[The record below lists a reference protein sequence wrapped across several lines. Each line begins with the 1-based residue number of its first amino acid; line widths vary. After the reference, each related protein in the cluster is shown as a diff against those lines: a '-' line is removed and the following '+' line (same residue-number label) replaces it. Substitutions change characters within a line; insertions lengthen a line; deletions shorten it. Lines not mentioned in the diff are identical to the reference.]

1 MSAEKKVITIK
12 GEELPISK
20 CRKFNKVY
28 YKIGDINIQNSG
40 DCYLISGKCY
50 REETGLIVYNYSVNQ
65 YVILDNS
72 LIKGVVDI
80 IENRLIIGYFNNCL
94 KYSKIVDE
102 YGSPHYLFNPDI
114 FKNNKQ
120 YREKLSSGD
129 FYHISKLVAYKFN
142 SIIFPSKNY
151 KYSLPYDSKG
161 IIENNLKNYI
171 ENYNPEI
178 SKSIKNYAPLLEKL
192 TFGLEF
198 ETTKGF
204 IPDRILDQYG
214 LIPLR
219 DGSISGIEYV
229 TVPMEGEKGLQ
240 CTSDILS
247 VLKERTEYDDNTCS
261 LHLHLGNIPRTKE
274 FILAFFKVG
283 MRIQDEMFQMFP
295 LYKKYNYHIKN
306 KNYSA
311 PLPTFEIL
319 SQLDPVINENNI
331 DNNFGVLY
339 KYLSMGQDFKSIG
352 NDLNNVIAHP
362 ADPNGN
368 QKWNVVPRYFLY
380 NVVPLIF
387 GNKQTIE
394 FRIHTP
400 TYDVNKILPFILM
413 NSLIVNF
420 TIRNQDTILRNKS
433 FLKEFNI
440 SNILYS
446 QLDIYNI
453 SNKNQFRDLMYD
465 YIEKRKN
472 YCESQTL
479 RGNILGTESDIPAPT
494 NINWVSTKEE
504 NKNPFLKVY
513 KNYIAEPSSLN
524 KLKQHTVVMGKKRST
539 VVSPSNELYTWMDDI
554 SSNMDSSINFSS
566 GTVGNLQF
574 QKVMKEMIID
584 SIGVPNIKFVDP
596 VDNSKEVANDLPY

>member
-20 CRKFNKVY
+20 CRKFNKLY

-40 DCYLISGKCY
+40 DCYLIGDRYY
-50 REETGLIVYNYSVNQ
+50 REETNAIVYNYSINK
-65 YVILDNS
+65 YIIYDNTVIQ
-72 LIKGVVDI
+72 GVVDI
-80 IENRLIIGYFNNCL
+80 IEDKLIFGYFNNNI
-94 KYSKIVDE
+94 KYSRVRDKTGNS
-102 YGSPHYLFNPDI
+102 YYLLNPEI
-114 FKNNKQ
+114 FKDNRE
-120 YREKLSSGD
+120 YREQLSTGD
-129 FYHISKLVAYKFN
+129 FYHISKLESYKFN
-142 SIIFPSKNY
+142 SIILPKKDY

-161 IIENNLKNYI
+161 IIENNLKNYN

-178 SKSIKNYAPLLEKL
+178 SNNIKNYAPLLEDL

-204 IPDRILDQYG
+204 IPDRILNKYG

-229 TVPMEGEKGLQ
+229 TVPMSGEKGLQ
-240 CTSDILS
+240 CTADILK
-247 VLKERTEYDDNTCS
+247 VLKERTTYDDNTCS

-283 MRIQDEMFQMFP
+283 MKIQDEMFQMFP

-319 SQLDPVINENNI
+319 SELDPIIDKTNI
-331 DNNFGVLY
+331 DNNFNVLY
-339 KYLSMGQDFKSIG
+339 KYLSMGQDFKSVG
-352 NDLNNVIAHP
+352 NNLDNINSHP

-368 QKWNVVPRYFLY
+368 QKWLCKPRYLLY

-400 TYDVNKILPFILM
+400 TYDVNKIFPFIFM
-413 NSLIVNF
+413 NALIVNF
-420 TIRNQDTILRNKS
+420 VKKYQYSI
-433 FLKEFNI
+433 LKEKHFLRDFTL
-440 SNILYS
+440 SNILFN
-446 QLDIYNI
+446 QIDNYNI
-453 SNKNQFRDLMYD
+453 NNRGSFRDLMYD

-472 YCESQTL
+472 YCERQIL
-479 RGNILGTESDIPAPT
+479 KGNILGTESEIPSS
-494 NINWVSTKEE
+494 NYINWLDNQNNKFKQYFNYKVKNNVHLVNPFDDFYNQIQTIRHSESVNLISEYKPTSFKTRRTPLPKISNDYVHYSSENSMENLKGVIQQIEE
-504 NKNPFLKVY
+504 NVVNY
-513 KNYIAEPSSLN
+513 KTI
-524 KLKQHTVVMGKKRST
+524 K
-539 VVSPSNELYTWMDDI
+539 DDQ
-554 SSNMDSSINFSS
+554 NFS
-566 GTVGNLQF
+566 
-574 QKVMKEMIID
+574 I
-584 SIGVPNIKFVDP
+584 
-596 VDNSKEVANDLPY
+596 